1 MEKARSL
8 LSLMQAARAF
18 QESRV
23 LLTAL
28 ELDVFSALREGA
40 SATELS
46 RKLGTH
52 PRATEMLL
60 NALVALGALL
70 KCDGIFCCTEE
81 AKALGPAR
89 MGLLHMVHLWNTWST
104 LTECVK
110 SGTAVATRGPESFPE
125 EHTRAFIAAM
135 HARARD
141 NAEQTVQ
148 LSGIRDAGRMLDVGG
163 GSGAY
168 SIAFAK
174 TCPALHAEILDL
186 GAVVPLAEEYIRE
199 AGLQDRVRVRP
210 GDMRTTDFG
219 RGYDLVLLS
228 AVCHMWGEDDN
239 RALIK
244 RSAQA
249 LVPGGHLVIREFIL
263 NEDRTAPPFAAMF
276 AVNML
281 VGTEHG
287 NSYSESEYRAWMT
300 EAGLGA
306 IVRPD
311 PQGDVLAATKLSPP

>member
-1 MEKARSL
+1 MEKTRSL
-8 LSLMQAARAF
+8 QDLMQAGRAF

-28 ELDVFSALREGA
+28 ELDVFAALGEGA
-40 SATELS
+40 SAPELS
-46 RKLGTH
+46 SQLATDA
-52 PRATEMLL
+52 RATEILL
-60 NALVALGALL
+60 NALVAVGALL
-70 KCDGIFCCTEE
+70 KRDGVFRCTEE
-81 AKALGPAR
+81 SKALATAR
-89 MGLLHMVHLWNTWST
+89 AGLLHMVHLWDTWST
-104 LTECVK
+104 LTECVR
-110 SGTAVATRGPESFPE
+110 SGKATVTRGPESFPE
-125 EHTRAFIAAM
+125 ARTRAFIAAM

-141 NAEQTVQ
+141 NAGETAR
-148 LSGIRDAGRMLDVGG
+148 LSGIRDAKHMLDVGG

-174 TCPALHAEILDL
+174 ACPALHAEILDL
-186 GAVVPLAEEYIRE
+186 GAVVPLAEEYILE

-210 GDMRTTDFG
+210 GDMRTADFG
-219 RGYDLVLLS
+219 EGYDLVLLS

-244 RSAQA
+244 RCARA

-263 NEDRTAPPFAAMF
+263 NEDRTAPPFAAIF
-276 AVNML
+276 AINML

-287 NSYSESEYRAWMT
+287 NTYTEGEYRTWMT

-306 IVRPD
+306 IVRPN
-311 PQGDVLAATKLSPP
+311 PQGDVLVAAKL